1 MSPSGRKQRMTVVMI
16 ATGEAGRPS
25 VGMALGAGEQVVGA
39 ELVEAAEADAQ
50 FEGDRFGHKQA
61 GAGLS
66 EEMANER
73 SCKTV
78 DELLGELEFFMARKV
93 TGRWI

>member
-1 MSPSGRKQRMTVVMI
+1 MI
-16 ATGEAGRPS
+16 STGETGRPDFGATLS
-25 VGMALGAGEQVVGA
+25 AGEQVVGA

-61 GAGLS
+61 RAGLS
-66 EEMANER
+66 KEMADER
-73 SCKTV
+73 SCETV